1 MKQKIFTFLILV
13 SAVIA
18 ASCNKDRVYPD
29 IREYDA
35 QQIQDY
41 IKNNNLSNMVRDTTN
56 GDTSGIYYQ
65 IIDKGLVDS
74 PSIKYSDRV
83 AMVYTIRSF
92 DGKYFVNDTLLN
104 HYSGYLGQFKTNALP
119 AGLQYA
125 IYNLLKH
132 KGGSMRVLIPSRQ
145 AYGVNGYGSGSSSNT
160 NTRIAGNQCLDY
172 WVRIVGNQP
181 AYDDLSIRKYATAN
195 GINLQEY
202 SRTNS
207 GLYYKLSGS
216 DTGKVIKNN
225 SNVTATYKLVL
236 LNNSLVDEATD
247 AVSLGVEEV
256 VPGVKEVF
264 QLMRNGQSIAILV
277 PSGGAY
283 GQSSSGS
290 IPSFSCLKWDF
301 TIKSVTNYP
310 LPPIEE

>member
-1 MKQKIFTFLILV
+1 MKQKIFTFLILL

-29 IREYDA
+29 IKEYDA
-35 QQIQDY
+35 QQIQEY
-41 IKNNNLSNMVRDTTN
+41 IKNNNLSSMVRDTTN

-92 DGKYFVNDTLLN
+92 DGKYFVNDTILN

-172 WVRIVGNQP
+172 WVRIVGNQNE
-181 AYDDLSIRKYATAN
+181 YDDLSIRKYATAN
-195 GINLQEY
+195 GVNLTGY
-202 SRTNS
+202 SKTSS
-207 GLYYKLSGS
+207 GLYYKLSGV
-216 DTGKVIKNN
+216 DTGKVIKSN
-225 SNVTATYKLVL
+225 SDLMATYKLSM
-236 LNNSLVDEATD
+236 LNNTVIQEVTEATD
-247 AVSLGVEEV
+247 LGVEEV
-256 VPGVKEVF
+256 VPGVKEAF
-264 QLMRNGQSIAILV
+264 QLMRDGQSIDMLV
-277 PSGGAY
+277 PSNLAY
-283 GQSSSGS
+283 GQSVGTSGL
-290 IPSFSCLKWDF
+290 PAFSCLRWQF
-301 TIKSVTNYP
+301 TITSVTNYP
-310 LPPIEE
+310 TGD